1 MLLFFLRI
9 VCTFLY
15 EISPQTYKVSLRSRE
30 SVDVSTVASYFG
42 GGGHVRAAGLTMKGT
57 VHDVITNVLEQIA
70 LQLEKTA

>member
-1 MLLFFLRI
+1 M
-9 VCTFLY
+9 FLY
-15 EISPQTYKVSLRSRE
+15 ELEFQVFKVSLRSKSR
-30 SVDVSTVASYFG
+30 VDVSRVAQYFG